1 MASRQP
7 HFGGGFGDDRGDE
20 FVVQDLHDGL
30 NEWRNIQDIVRL
42 SFVAFHKALQAQ
54 GDAIFALT
62 EETERR
68 ALKSDVRLGFETH
81 EELLNVR
88 VRELKADAEAKHAVG
103 VGLETAAIDDL
114 RRRVDAA
121 ETRMDGFASKADLQ
135 TASDDTKRAL
145 DSMLREL
152 RGETPQGGDQG
163 GDTVKA
169 LAERME
175 TIAVT
180 YATKKELA
188 NASASLQNKQVHSS
202 AVNVLEKSK
211 SVSVEEVNRALAEV
225 SAALDTKAN
234 GEALEG
240 FVLSTQ
246 AALRGIVHES
256 ALCVG
261 RWIWKSGITHK
272 PHGAVPWNVESLNT
286 DPSNFGWD
294 RDDTVIHTAAP
305 GLYEVTFGFFTRYG
319 LGAFLNPAD
328 CLPPLF
334 DYLLCTTG
342 NSYQYW
348 QLLQIYHKQI
358 VRPD

>member
-1 MASRQP
+1 M
-7 HFGGGFGDDRGDE
+7 
-20 FVVQDLHDGL
+20 
-30 NEWRNIQDIVRL
+30 
-42 SFVAFHKALQAQ
+42 
-54 GDAIFALT
+54 
-62 EETERR
+62 
-68 ALKSDVRLGFETH
+68 
-81 EELLNVR
+81 
-88 VRELKADAEAKHAVG
+88 
-103 VGLETAAIDDL
+103 ETAAIDDL

-202 AVNVLEKSK
+202 AVNVLEKNK

-305 GLYEVTFGFFTRYG
+305 GLYEVTFGFFTRKKPTVRLLINGRPVLSAVNAASYVMHHSSGRLTSCTKHPDGNVTG
-319 LGAFLNPAD
+319 LTLIDFLALPARAKIAI
-328 CLPPLF
+328 
-334 DYLLCTTG
+334 T
-342 NSYQYW
+342 YQGETDG
-348 QLLQIYHKQI
+348 QGFLSLRKL
-358 VRPD
+358 